1 MIFVFSYYNEYRKC
15 KAYVICDLMCAQN
28 AEARSKSANQENDY
42 PAKNDK
48 EERLFHEK
56 RKE

>member
-1 MIFVFSYYNEYRKC
+1 
-15 KAYVICDLMCAQN
+15 MCAQN